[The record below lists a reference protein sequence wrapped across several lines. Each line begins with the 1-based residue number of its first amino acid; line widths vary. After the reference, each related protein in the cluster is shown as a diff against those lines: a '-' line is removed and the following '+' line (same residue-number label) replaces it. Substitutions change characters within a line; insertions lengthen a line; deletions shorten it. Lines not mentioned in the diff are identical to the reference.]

1 MSVSTTRGGRRL
13 KVTVKFTPNMRLLTK
28 TAQITLTLEADTHLS
43 SLLEVLASQYG
54 EELINRIYASHLD
67 SIDAWS
73 AVIVDGKAV
82 SLPVTPRSDVQL
94 KDGSV
99 VVLMNAVGG
108 G

>member
-1 MSVSTTRGGRRL
+1 M
-13 KVTVKFTPNMRLLTK
+13 KVTVKFTPNMRLLSK
-28 TAQITLTLEADTHLS
+28 TAQITLTLEANTRLS
-43 SLLEVLASQYG
+43 GLLRALATRYG
-54 EELINRIYASHLD
+54 EELINRIYASNLD

-82 SLPVTPRSDVQL
+82 PLPVTSHSDVQL